1 MNVANC
7 LFLLATILAAL
18 SQSTALFITARALTG
33 LAVASNVLNPAI
45 VGDMF
50 PSDQRGSPMSLVML
64 APLLGGAV
72 GPAISGAVAQTVGWR
87 QVVWMSA
94 GLAAVCEVLFLTCFR
109 ETYKVPILRNRA
121 AKLRA
126 ATRDDSLKAPFD
138 EGEHRSLLKLWE
150 SVMRPAIV
158 VFSSGVLLSLSLFGS
173 VTFAFYYVMAV
184 SLPDVLEGLYNLT
197 PAAAGLSFMSFS
209 KYTCPVGPSAP
220 SPD

>member
-72 GPAISGAVAQTVGWR
+72 GPAIAGAVAQTVGWR

-126 ATRDDSLKAPFD
+126 ATHDDSLKAPFD

-158 VFSSGVLLSLSLFGS
+158 VCSSGVLLSLSLFGS
-173 VTFAFYYVMAV
+173 VAFAFYYVMAT

-209 KYTCPVGPSAP
+209 KYTCPVGPCAP
-220 SPD
+220 VP